1 MWVWRDK
8 SGRIASVTGSI
19 HQETLD
25 WLRAE
30 DEWKSRKSQSAPQP
44 TPDPAEPAPAH
55 RGRGRPRKDVEPVKA
70 VDESGVSDDDDNA

>member
-19 HQETLD
+19 HQPTLD

-30 DEWKSRKSQSAPQP
+30 DEWKSRKSQPAPQP
-44 TPDPAEPAPAH
+44 APADPTPAH

-70 VDESGVSDDDDNA
+70 VDEPEVSSDNDDA